1 MLGRFFYGQCS
12 LSEAFWKFSI
22 LGLTTVGYLT
32 RLFRGLLMQSVNYN
46 KNFLS
51 VAISSFSFV
60 HDNPTTLPYFCCYVA
75 LFLTLIAYS
84 AICVIGMWKTYKS
97 YEKSKL
103 LAFIC
108 FALVVGLVYFF
119 VNTSIY

>member
-12 LSEAFWKFSI
+12 LSEAFWKYSV
-22 LGLTTVGYLT
+22 LGLTVIGYLA
-32 RLFRGLLMQSVNYN
+32 RLFRTLLMQSVNYD

-60 HDNPTTLPYFCCYVA
+60 HNNATTLPYFSCYCA

-84 AICVIGMWKTYKS
+84 AICVIAMWKTYKN
-97 YEKSKL
+97 YEKSKF
-103 LAFIC
+103 LALIC
-108 FALVVGLVYFF
+108 FALVLGIVYFF
-119 VNTSIY
+119 VRNAIY